1 MEEDNDEKPQEPQTD
16 WKAYARKWEERAK
29 ANAEKAKE
37 LDALSETHAK
47 TVAELEAQKARA
59 AEAEAEIKR
68 RDGLAVRAKQVK
80 EAAEKYGI
88 PSKVLEGYAG
98 EDVEAYAESIKP
110 YFPDKAKPVITSDGM
125 HAQGVKPEAMAEL
138 AKNLFNQK

>member
-1 MEEDNDEKPQEPQTD
+1 MEEDNNEKQQEPQTD
-16 WKAYARKWEERAK
+16 WKAYARKWEDRAK
-29 ANAEKAKE
+29 ANAAKAKE
-37 LDALSETHAK
+37 LDELTEAHAQ
-47 TVAELEAQKARA
+47 TVAELEAEKARA
-59 AEAEAEIKR
+59 AEFEAEIKR
-68 RDGLAVRAKQVK
+68 RDGLAERAKQAK